1 MKILLAISIGV
12 LAGLICFVMILLIE
26 TSYKVNHLCEIVSI
40 LTSEIEEVRDKVNGS
55 NVDIIYNVK
64 GEPQ

>member
-26 TSYKVNHLCEIVSI
+26 TSYKINRLCEIINI
-40 LTSEIEEVRDKVNGS
+40 LTSEIEEVRSKVNGI
-55 NVDIIYNVK
+55 NIEI
-64 GEPQ
+64 ER

>member
-26 TSYKVNHLCEIVSI
+26 TSYKVNRLCEIVNI
-40 LTSEIEEVRDKVNGS
+40 LTSEIEEVRSKVNGI
-55 NVDIIYNVK
+55 NIEI
-64 GEPQ
+64 ER